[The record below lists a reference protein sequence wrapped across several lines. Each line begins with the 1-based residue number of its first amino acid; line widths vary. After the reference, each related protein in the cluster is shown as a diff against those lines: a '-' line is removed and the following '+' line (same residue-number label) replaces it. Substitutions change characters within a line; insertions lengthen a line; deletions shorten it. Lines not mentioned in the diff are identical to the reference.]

1 MSTAAKVKADTD
13 KQVFNM
19 IQLLECAKITT
30 WQNMRGINMHQIST
44 EPYREVSGTTLQARG
59 WRWSRV
65 LIGELLNIEV

>member
-30 WQNMRGINMHQIST
+30 WQNMQRGIRYSNMHQIST
-44 EPYREVSGTTLQARG
+44 EPYP
-59 WRWSRV
+59 
-65 LIGELLNIEV
+65 